1 MYIRIG
7 EGEAIKK
14 QATVF
19 VRNTI
24 ADWYVHERKNLTIK
38 AYMKL
43 LKSVFLK

>member
-19 VRNTI
+19 VRNTV
-24 ADWYVHERKNLTIK
+24 ADLYVHECKNLTIK
-38 AYMKL
+38 ALYEAFKIC
-43 LKSVFLK
+43 FP